1 MIIKKRLHLIWKTY
15 FWFAQSSCSM
25 NSRGSNFLGLKM
37 NGRKN
42 RNANL
47 PKKLHDL
54 NLSCFIRLSV
64 LLGLC
69 GYTLFIV
76 YRGPFS
82 MLLRNT
88 TVIRENEITIEDE
101 GMYIFLGQLLQSIK
115 KYLIHISTCI
125 NHTAVNIFVL
135 HGA

>member
-1 MIIKKRLHLIWKTY
+1 
-15 FWFAQSSCSM
+15 M
-25 NSRGSNFLGLKM
+25 NSIGSNFLGLKM

-101 GMYIFLGQLLQSIK
+101 GMYVHFPWPTLTKYK
-115 KYLIHISTCI
+115 KYLIHILAI
-125 NHTAVNIFVL
+125 IIL
-135 HGA
+135 Q